1 MRIGIY
7 GGTFDPIHRGHLAAA
22 KTAAEALQLD
32 QLLLI
37 PAAIPPHKA
46 LQAQSASAEHR
57 LAMTR
62 LGAESLSMPQLTV
75 SDREMRREGRSYTV
89 DTLRELAAEYP
100 DAELWLLMGTDMLE
114 SFDTWREPAE
124 ILRLAGLCAFGRNET
139 DTKRSLALH
148 AERLRAFCPNA
159 RMRVLT
165 LPNLVEASSTEI
177 RAGLAA
183 GRGEELLAPA
193 VYGYILRHGLYGT
206 ECDLKQL
213 PLERLRPVA
222 LSYLKGRRVPHV
234 LGTEETAARLAEQYG
249 ADVTAARQAALL
261 HDCTKRLTMDEQ
273 LALCEKYGIELD
285 ALERTALKLLHA
297 KTGAALAADVFGMS
311 DEVVSAI
318 RWHTTGKADMTLLE
332 KVIYLADYI
341 EPTRDFPGVDA
352 LRGVCERDLDE
363 ALCLGLSMTVEE
375 MKAWGNPVHEKTLE
389 ALAYL
394 KGQRK

>member
-22 KTAAEALQLD
+22 KTAAEALGLD

-62 LGAESLSMPQLTV
+62 LGAESLRMPQLTV

-89 DTLRELAAEYP
+89 DTLRELTAEYP
-100 DAELWLLMGTDMLE
+100 DAELWLLVGTDMLE

-139 DTKRSLALH
+139 DTERSLALH
-148 AERLRAFCPNA
+148 AERLRALCPNA

-183 GRGEELLAPA
+183 GRGEELLTPS

-222 LSYLKGRRVPHV
+222 LSYLKGRRIPHV

-261 HDCTKRLTMDEQ
+261 HDCTKRLTMEEQ

-297 KTGAALAADVFGMS
+297 KTGAAIAADVFGMS

-341 EPTRDFPGVDA
+341 EPTRDFPGVDE
-352 LRGVCERDLDE
+352 LRSVCERDLDE

-375 MKAWGNPVHEKTLE
+375 MKAWGSPVHEKTLE

>member
-22 KTAAEALQLD
+22 KTAAEALGLD

-37 PAAIPPHKA
+37 PAALPPHKA

-62 LGAESLSMPQLTV
+62 LGAESLGMPQLTV

-139 DTKRSLALH
+139 DTERSLALH
-148 AERLRAFCPNA
+148 AERLRALCPSA

-183 GRGEELLAPA
+183 GRGEALLTPA

-206 ECDLKQL
+206 ACDLKQL
-213 PLERLRPVA
+213 PLEQLRPIA

-234 LGTEETAARLAEQYG
+234 LGTEETAVRLAEQYG

-261 HDCTKRLTMDEQ
+261 HDCTKRLTMEEQ

-297 KTGAALAADVFGMS
+297 KTGAAIAADVFGMS

-375 MKAWGNPVHEKTLE
+375 MKAWGSPVHEKTLE